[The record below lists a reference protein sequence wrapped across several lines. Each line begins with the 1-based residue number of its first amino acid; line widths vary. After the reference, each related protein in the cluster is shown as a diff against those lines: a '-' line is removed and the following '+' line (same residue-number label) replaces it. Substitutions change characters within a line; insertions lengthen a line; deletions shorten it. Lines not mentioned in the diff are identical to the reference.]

1 MAKLTPQYTSRVTSQ
16 YRQATANKRIRY
28 TIEQNVKD
36 NPSVLKEF
44 NEWRAKK
51 GPMEVPS
58 FDDIY
63 HEDYAPAMFD
73 IRQAEIREDWGQRN
87 ALAERKR
94 RRKILGIAKKF
105 DPMQFQ
111 PLDID
116 YIIDEGVYIIRDG
129 GGRGTA
135 AYLNDVF
142 VVPASVRVVKSVE
155 DSRRLFNAQ
164 DKYAAAI
171 SSYDKFLQQLLDKK
185 HARHK
190 VACDTWS
197 IANSSGFSLDQLS
210 QSAATPLI
218 EGIPTLQRVIRV
230 AGGDHKG
237 VQWGARSAPNVSAAV
252 DLIKATFVGIDEI
265 PVSVLE
271 AITAFIHVSKNRIPS
286 GQEGVERLREFMKLV
301 RESSEELTS
310 ITAWS
315 QVLHFD
321 SSNNYATYGAA
332 ALMDKWNEVFK
343 HKNRG
348 RTTSYKYVKWEPH
361 EIEITKSNLMPFAR
375 DESLY
380 PPAE

>member
-1 MAKLTPQYTSRVTSQ
+1 MAKLTPQYTSPVTSQ
-16 YRQATANKRIRY
+16 YRQATSKKRIRY
-28 TIEQNVKD
+28 TIEQNIKD
-36 NPSVLKEF
+36 NSSILEEF

-58 FDDIY
+58 FDGIY
-63 HEDYAPAMFD
+63 HDDYKPVLFD
-73 IRQAEIREDWGQRN
+73 IRKAEIREDWGQRN
-87 ALAERKR
+87 ALTERAR
-94 RRKILGIAKKF
+94 RSKILGIAKKF

-111 PLDID
+111 PVDVD

-135 AYLNDVF
+135 AYLNDIF
-142 VVPASVRVVKSVE
+142 MVPASVRVVKSVE

-164 DKYAAAI
+164 DKYNAAI

-185 HARHK
+185 HSRHK

-197 IANSSGFSLDQLS
+197 IANSSGFSLDYLNKN
-210 QSAATPLI
+210 ATTPLI

-237 VQWGARSAPNVSAAV
+237 VQWGEKSAPNVSAAV

-271 AITAFIHVSKNRIPS
+271 AITAFIYVSKNRIPN
-286 GQEGVERLREFMKLV
+286 GQEGAKRLGEFMKLV
-301 RESSEELTS
+301 CQSSPELKE
-310 ITAWS
+310 ITNWS
-315 QVLHFD
+315 PALHFD

-332 ALMDKWNEVFK
+332 ALMTKWNEVFK

-348 RTTSYKYVKWEPH
+348 RTTSYKYVKWELH
-361 EIEITKSNLMPFAR
+361 EIDITKTNLMQFAR

-380 PPAE
+380 PPA

>member
-16 YRQATANKRIRY
+16 YRQATAKKRIRY
-28 TIEQNVKD
+28 TIEQNIKD
-36 NPSVLKEF
+36 NPSILEEF

-51 GPMEVPS
+51 GPMEVSS

-63 HEDYAPAMFD
+63 HEDYHPVLFD
-73 IRQAEIREDWGQRN
+73 IRKAEIREDWGQRN
-87 ALAERKR
+87 ALTERAR
-94 RRKILGIAKKF
+94 RSKILGIAKKF

-116 YIIDEGVYIIRDG
+116 YIIDEEVYIIRDG

-135 AYLNDVF
+135 SYLNDVF
-142 VVPASVRVVKSVE
+142 MVPASVRVVKSVE

-164 DKYAAAI
+164 DKYNAAI

-185 HARHK
+185 HKRHK
-190 VACDTWS
+190 TACDTWS
-197 IANSSGFSLDQLS
+197 IANSSGFSLDYLNKSGQ
-210 QSAATPLI
+210 TPLI
-218 EGIPTLQRVIRV
+218 EGIPTLQRVIRI

-237 VQWGARSAPNVSAAV
+237 VPWGEKSAPNVSAAV

-271 AITAFIHVSKNRIPS
+271 AITAFIHVSKNRIPN
-286 GQEGVERLREFMKLV
+286 GQEGAKRLREFMKLV
-301 RESSEELTS
+301 CQSSPELKD
-310 ITAWS
+310 ITNWS
-315 QVLHFD
+315 PALHFD

-332 ALMDKWNEVFK
+332 ALMTKWNEVFK

-348 RTTSYKYVKWEPH
+348 RTTSYKYVKWEPN
-361 EIEITKSNLMPFAR
+361 EIEITKTTLMQFAR

-380 PPAE
+380 PPA

>member
-1 MAKLTPQYTSRVTSQ
+1 VTSQ
-16 YRQATANKRIRY
+16 YRQATSKKRIRY
-28 TIEQNVKD
+28 TIEQNIKD
-36 NPSVLKEF
+36 NSSILEEF

-58 FDDIY
+58 FDGIY
-63 HEDYAPAMFD
+63 HDDYKPVLFD
-73 IRQAEIREDWGQRN
+73 IRKAEIREDWGQRN
-87 ALAERKR
+87 ALTERAR
-94 RRKILGIAKKF
+94 RSKILGIAKKF

-111 PLDID
+111 PVDVD

-135 AYLNDVF
+135 AYLNDIF
-142 VVPASVRVVKSVE
+142 MVPASVRAVKSVE

-164 DKYAAAI
+164 DKYNAAI

-185 HARHK
+185 HSRHK

-197 IANSSGFSLDQLS
+197 IANSSGFSLDYLNK
-210 QSAATPLI
+210 SAATPLI

-237 VQWGARSAPNVSAAV
+237 VQWGEKSAPNVSAAV

-271 AITAFIHVSKNRIPS
+271 AITAFIYVSKNRIPN
-286 GQEGVERLREFMKLV
+286 GQEGAKRLGEFMKLV
-301 RESSEELTS
+301 CQSSPELKE
-310 ITAWS
+310 ITNWS
-315 QVLHFD
+315 PALHFD

-332 ALMDKWNEVFK
+332 ALMAKWNEVFK

-348 RTTSYKYVKWEPH
+348 RTTSYKYVKWELH
-361 EIEITKSNLMPFAR
+361 EIDITKTNLMQFAR

-380 PPAE
+380 PPA